1 MRNLSLNDFVIL
13 GGDLAHL
20 MHTVIGRTWSLPFQ
34 KTEIQIYTAMNE
46 SRRSFIKK
54 SAAGVALFT
63 ILPRKV
69 FGAMGGDK
77 SYVAPSDQLTRGI
90 IGTGGIGMSGLHFVS
105 DDKCRLVSVCD
116 VDRNHLD
123 NALRT
128 GEQKFGEKLQAYD
141 DWRDLV
147 HDPNVDIVHIATP
160 SHWHGI
166 MAVEACKA
174 GKDIF
179 CEKPMTRTIGEGQKV
194 VDAVRKYGRIFR
206 VLGWPLTVR
215 ISGATG
221 FTWKFYWT
229 GKENLEPQ
237 PVPKELNYD
246 MWLGPAPFK
255 PYHPHRVHQNF
266 RGYWDYE
273 SGGLGDMGQHYID
286 PVQYILGKDDT
297 FPVKVEVDAPA
308 QHPDAVGIWRSITYT
323 YSDGCKIIL
332 EGEGF
337 ESQGKVPYIEGPLG
351 KVYKGFE
358 CTIPNVMDIINAQP
372 DPEPR
377 NTDFLECVRTRQK
390 FALAEENGHHSC
402 TIVNLGSCALRLGR
416 TLHFDPERQVFI
428 GDDAANELI
437 NQPMRAPWGSMIL

>member
-1 MRNLSLNDFVIL
+1 
-13 GGDLAHL
+13 
-20 MHTVIGRTWSLPFQ
+20 
-34 KTEIQIYTAMNE
+34 
-46 SRRSFIKK
+46 
-54 SAAGVALFT
+54 
-63 ILPRKV
+63 
-69 FGAMGGDK
+69 
-77 SYVAPSDQLTRGI
+77 
-90 IGTGGIGMSGLHFVS
+90 
-105 DDKCRLVSVCD
+105 
-116 VDRNHLD
+116 
-123 NALRT
+123 
-128 GEQKFGEKLQAYD
+128 
-141 DWRDLV
+141 
-147 HDPNVDIVHIATP
+147 
-160 SHWHGI
+160 
-166 MAVEACKA
+166 
-174 GKDIF
+174 
-179 CEKPMTRTIGEGQKV
+179 
-194 VDAVRKYGRIFR
+194 
-206 VLGWPLTVR
+206 
-215 ISGATG
+215 
-221 FTWKFYWT
+221 
-229 GKENLEPQ
+229 
-237 PVPKELNYD
+237 
-246 MWLGPAPFK
+246 MWLGPAPYK